1 MSGPK
6 AAEHLIDFA
15 SKLNRQDAERIESIK
30 GADKAQNVKN
40 ELDSLYNERMK
51 EPESPVM

>member
-1 MSGPK
+1 MSGPE
-6 AAEHLIDFA
+6 AAEHLIAFA

-40 ELDSLYNERMK
+40 ELDLLYKERMEK
-51 EPESPVM
+51 PRNPL